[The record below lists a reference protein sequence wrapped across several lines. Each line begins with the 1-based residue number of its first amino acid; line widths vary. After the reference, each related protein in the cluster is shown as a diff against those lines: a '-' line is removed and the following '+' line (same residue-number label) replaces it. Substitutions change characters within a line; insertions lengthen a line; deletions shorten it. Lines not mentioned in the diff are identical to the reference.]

1 MKTYMK
7 FMMPVVALAL
17 AFGACDDCNE
27 SGFVPAEP
35 IPADNMAV
43 YFANTNPEE
52 FLILAGEEYTPT
64 IEVSRLNCEKAA
76 VVPIKVISLNAAL
89 SVPTQVEFEAGQ
101 KSAQFELTVDN
112 LEPNIQ
118 YEFDLQIDEAYTNPY
133 KSTPGAA
140 RYTGFVSKTSW
151 DPFKKVKYHINYK
164 GEKMQSYDATVYR
177 LGEMN
182 RYRIPNFLGT
192 DADFTFYLGGK
203 SSYDGYSMFEPYN
216 GYEDSL
222 DSELNSFYW
231 FDAKTEEYPVMTMDD
246 GTQLSY
252 ICVCRSWG
260 STSYSYIKNDFTY
273 GQLYCYEIAFVDG
286 SSSEWWKYITFYFSD
301 LNAE

>member
-7 FMMPVVALAL
+7 HLMPIVALAM
-17 AFGACDDCNE
+17 AFAACDDTNE

-35 IPADNMAV
+35 VPADNMAV
-43 YFANTNPEE
+43 YFDNTNPEE
-52 FLILAGEEYTPT
+52 FIILAGEEYAPT
-64 IEVSRLNCEKAA
+64 IDVSRLNCEKDS
-76 VVPIKVISLNAAL
+76 VVPINIISLNSAL
-89 SVPTQVEFEAGQ
+89 SVPAQVEFEAGQ
-101 KSAQFELTVDN
+101 ETAQFELKFDN
-112 LEPNIQ
+112 LEPNKK

-133 KSTPGAA
+133 KATPGAV

-151 DPFKKVKYHINYK
+151 DPYKKVTYSINYK
-164 GEKMQSYDATVYR
+164 GDKWQNYDAVVYR

-182 RYRIPNFLGT
+182 RYRIEKFLGT
-192 DADFTFYLGGK
+192 DCDFTFYLGGK

-216 GYEDSL
+216 GYEDYL
-222 DSELNSFYW
+222 DSEINSFYW
-231 FDAKTEEYPVMTMDD
+231 YDAKTGDYPVMTMDD

-260 STSYSYIKNDFTY
+260 STSYSYISNDFSY
-273 GQLYCYEIAFVDG
+273 GQLYCYEVAYEDG
-286 SSSEWWKYITFYFSD
+286 SAEWWKYMTFYFSD